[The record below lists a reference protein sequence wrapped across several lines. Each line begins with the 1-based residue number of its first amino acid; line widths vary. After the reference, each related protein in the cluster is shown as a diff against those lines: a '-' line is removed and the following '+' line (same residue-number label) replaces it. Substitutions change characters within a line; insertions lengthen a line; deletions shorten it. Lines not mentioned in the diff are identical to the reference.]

1 MQQESIELIRFPDF
15 SLAIGVLVQENIPD
29 RQFQMQRGQSRS
41 IVVLHW
47 LICGYILSMG
57 YCATLLSVM
66 ISIRYEDTI
75 NNINDL
81 DISGMP
87 LLPFATDSPQEEIVL
102 KDPRPAMR
110 RINNVTKPIP
120 GVKDMESIE
129 AITKWSISQ

>member
-15 SLAIGVLVQENIPD
+15 SLAVGVLVQENIPD

-75 NNINDL
+75 DNINDL

-87 LLPFATDSPQEEIVL
+87 ILFGPDTPMGQIVL

-120 GVKDMESIE
+120 GVKDLESVE
-129 AITKWSISQ
+129 ASVKWYISQ

>member
-29 RQFQMQRGQSRS
+29 RQFQMQQGQSRS
-41 IVVLHW
+41 VVVLHW

-57 YCATLLSVM
+57 YCTTLLSVM

-87 LLPFATDSPQEEIVL
+87 LLPIAPDSPMGEIVL

-120 GVKDMESIE
+120 GAKDREPM
-129 AITKWSISQ
+129 ALLKWLTSQ

>member
-15 SLAIGVLVQENIPD
+15 SLAVGVLVQENIPD
-29 RQFQMQRGQSRS
+29 RQFQMQQGPSRS

-57 YCATLLSVM
+57 YCATLHSVM

-75 NNINDL
+75 DNINDL

-87 LLPFATDSPQEEIVL
+87 LLFVPDSPMGEIVL

-110 RINNVTKPIP
+110 RINNVTKPIR
-120 GVKDMESIE
+120 GVKDTESIE
-129 AITKWSISQ
+129 AGLKWYISQ